1 MLVILMAAFLA
12 GAAGAPATSPLEMAR
27 DRQDRAA
34 LTEMVN
40 QSMAVAG
47 KAPNDAEAQYRA
59 ALANCYLA
67 EVNIELKDRK
77 TGAQV
82 AEQGIRFGEKAV
94 SLKPENAEYQRLL
107 GTLYGQAIT
116 NIMNGLSYG
125 PKAKE
130 AINKAV
136 EKAPKVSMMYVARGV
151 GNYYVPAQLG
161 GGSKVAIPDFE
172 KAIQLDSK
180 NAEAY
185 LWLGL
190 SLRKENRDTEA
201 RTAFTKALALNPN
214 RAWAKQQLDKTP
226 AK

>member
-1 MLVILMAAFLA
+1 MLVILIAAYMAATA
-12 GAAGAPATSPLEMAR
+12 GSPLETAR
-27 DRQDRAA
+27 DKQDRAA
-34 LTEMVN
+34 LTEMVA
-40 QSMAVAG
+40 QQTAAAA

-59 ALANCYLA
+59 ALTNCYLA
-67 EVNIELKDRK
+67 EITIELKDRK

-94 SLKPENAEYQRLL
+94 ALKPENAEYQRVL
-107 GTLYGQAIT
+107 GTLYGQAVT
-116 NIMNGLSYG
+116 NLLNGLTYG
-125 PKAKE
+125 PKAKD

-136 EKAPKVSMMYVARGV
+136 GKAPKVSMMYVARGV

-172 KAIQLDSK
+172 KAIELDPK

-190 SLRKENRDTEA
+190 SLRKENRDAEA
-201 RTAFTKALALNPN
+201 RVAFTKALQLNPN
-214 RAWAKQQLDKTP
+214 RAWAKQQLEKTP